1 MKKLLS
7 LGVTLAL
14 LCSLLVPAAGAATA
28 DERLAAV
35 TAQVKATLAL
45 DTESYTEFYGNLED
59 DLLAPVW
66 YLNWYGEDSNLS
78 ISATEAGK
86 VINYY
91 YYSSASSASSSSGQF
106 APSFPAV
113 SREEARAAALAFLDR
128 VLDENETAIVDDSR
142 GSTASLT
149 ATRYRFYGEILVN
162 GLDAGLSFSIAV
174 GCADGAV
181 LSFYRD
187 DLAGMVMGEIP
198 APEAA
203 VTGQQAAAALRD
215 TLSMKLEYVL
225 PEGSTQ
231 AVLRY
236 LPVSGDEYYV
246 DAKTGELVNLSEL
259 FRLAATGEF
268 GTLTGGSADKNESA
282 SADAAASSDSLT
294 DAEIAGAARLEGV
307 LDRETLDAAARAW
320 TALGLDRYTLS
331 TVNYNVGRENEEDGA
346 AQVTATLI
354 YGKQT
359 GSNSW
364 RRTVSVDA
372 FTGELL
378 SVSSSARL
386 SGSDAERTLDLD
398 QARQAAEEFLLQ
410 IAPEQY
416 APTQLYSCTNAL
428 DSDYSV
434 SHSLTYA
441 QQANGYFYAG
451 NYLRVGVDSTDGS
464 ISSYY
469 KNYDETVTFDSAQG
483 ILSLDE
489 AVDAWLATYEA
500 ELQYVLV
507 PAAIDFSQPEYA
519 ALADMGYTY
528 LYRAALGYQLER
540 EDYLYGIDA
549 KTGAPVEADGSTQD
563 DSICYDDLTGHWARE
578 KIETLAQ
585 YGVGYL
591 GGSFRP
597 DQALTQLDLVALLV
611 STNGYRYQAEEENG
625 ADRLYERAY
634 SLGILTAQERDDSAA
649 LTRAQTVK
657 LILDA
662 MGYAD
667 VAQLDGI
674 FRTDFT
680 DDGEIPAQYYGYA
693 ALAQGLGMVGGTPGS
708 RFLPQ
713 RGATRAEAA
722 VMLYNLLDR

>member
-14 LCSLLVPAAGAATA
+14 LCSLLVPAAAAAAA

-35 TAQVKATLAL
+35 TTQVKTTLEL
-45 DTESYTEFYGNLED
+45 DTENYTEFYGNLED
-59 DLLAPVW
+59 DLLSPTW
-66 YLNWYGEDSNLS
+66 YLDWYGDDSTLS

-86 VINYY
+86 VLSYY
-91 YYSSASSASSSSGQF
+91 YSSSASSASSSSGQF
-106 APSFPAV
+106 APTFPAT
-113 SREEARAAALAFLDR
+113 SREEARTTALAFLDR
-128 VLDENETAIVDDSR
+128 VLGENETAILDDTR
-142 GSTASLT
+142 GSSASLT
-149 ATRYRFYGEILVN
+149 ATRHRFYGEILVN
-162 GLDAGLSFSIAV
+162 GLSAGLSFSIAV
-174 GCADGAV
+174 GCADNAV

-187 DLAGMVMGEIP
+187 DLAGMVMGGIP
-198 APEAA
+198 APDAS
-203 VTGQQAAAALRD
+203 VTDQQAAAALRD

-236 LPVSGDEYYV
+236 LPISGDEYYV

-259 FRLAATGEF
+259 LRLASEGEF
-268 GTLTGGSADKNESA
+268 GFLTGAGSADKNESA
-282 SADAAASSDSLT
+282 ADTAAPETSLS

-307 LDRETLDAAARAW
+307 LDRDALDTAARAW
-320 TALGLDRYTLS
+320 TALGLDLYTLS
-331 TVNYNVGRENEEDGA
+331 TVNYNVDRENEEDAA

-359 GSNSW
+359 GSNAW
-364 RRTVSVDA
+364 RRTVTVNA

-386 SGSDAERTLDLD
+386 SGSDAQRTLDLD
-398 QARQAAEEFLLQ
+398 QARQRAEEFLLQ

-416 APTQLYSCTNAL
+416 APTQLYRCTDAL
-428 DSDYSV
+428 DSDYTV

-441 QQANGYFYAG
+441 QQANGYFYAD
-451 NYLRVGVDSTDGS
+451 NYLRVGVDATDGS

-469 KNYDETVTFDSAQG
+469 KNYNEAVTFDSAQG
-483 ILSLDE
+483 ILSLDA
-489 AVDAWLATYEA
+489 AVDAWLGTYEA
-500 ELQYVLV
+500 KLQYVLV

-519 ALADMGYTY
+519 ALVDMGYTF
-528 LYRAALGYQLER
+528 LYQAIPGYQLER

-549 KTGAPVEADGSTQD
+549 KTGTPVAPSWSAQD
-563 DSICYDDLTGHWARE
+563 NSIRYDDLAGHWAQD

-585 YGVGYL
+585 YGVGYS

-597 DQALTQLDLVALLV
+597 TQALTQLDLVALLV
-611 STNGYRYQAEEENG
+611 STTGYRYQPEEENS
-625 ADRLYERAY
+625 ADYLYERAY
-634 SLGILTAQERDDSAA
+634 SLGILTAQERSDSAV

-657 LILDA
+657 LTLDA
-662 MGYAD
+662 MGYGS

-680 DDGEIPAQYYGYA
+680 DDRDIPAQYYGYA

-713 RGATRAEAA
+713 QTATRAEAA
-722 VMLYNLLDR
+722 VMLYNLLAH

>member
-14 LCSLLVPAAGAATA
+14 LCSLLVPAASAASA
-28 DERLAAV
+28 DERLSTV
-35 TAQVKATLAL
+35 TAQVKAALEL
-45 DTESYTEFYGNLED
+45 DTERYTEFYGNLED
-59 DLLAPVW
+59 DLLSPMW
-66 YLNWYGEDSNLS
+66 YLDWYGEDSNLS

-86 VINYY
+86 VISYY
-91 YYSSASSASSSSGQF
+91 YYSSASSASSSSGRF

-113 SREEARAAALAFLDR
+113 SREEAKVTALAFLDR
-128 VLDENETAIVDDSR
+128 VLDENETAVVDDSR

-162 GLDAGLSFSIAV
+162 GLSAGLSFSIAV
-174 GCADGAV
+174 GCADNAV

-203 VTGQQAAAALRD
+203 VTAQQAAATLRD

-231 AVLRY
+231 AILRY

-259 FRLAATGEF
+259 FRLAAEGEF
-268 GTLTGGSADKNESA
+268 GTLTGGSADKNDS
-282 SADAAASSDSLT
+282 SAAADTAESLS
-294 DAEIAGAARLEGV
+294 DAEIAGVARLEGV
-307 LDRETLDAAARAW
+307 LDREALDAAARAW

-331 TVNYNVGRENEEDGA
+331 TVNYNVGRESEEDGTTP
-346 AQVTATLI
+346 VTATLI

-364 RRTVSVDA
+364 RRTVTVDA

-378 SVSSSARL
+378 SVYSSARL
-386 SGSDAERTLDLD
+386 SGSDAERTLDLEHT
-398 QARQAAEEFLLQ
+398 RQAAEEFLLQ

-416 APTQLYSCTNAL
+416 APTELYSCTDAMEN
-428 DSDYSV
+428 DYSV
-434 SHSLTYA
+434 SSTFTYA

-464 ISSYY
+464 ISSYT
-469 KNYDETVTFDSAQG
+469 KNYDETVTFDSAEG
-483 ILSLDE
+483 ILTLDA
-489 AVDAWLATYEA
+489 AVDAWLDTYEA
-500 ELQYVLV
+500 KLQYVLV
-507 PAAIDFSQPEYA
+507 PAAIDFSQPGYA

-549 KTGAPVEADGSTQD
+549 RTGAPVGADWSTQD
-563 DSICYDDLTGHWARE
+563 DSIHYDDLTGHWAQE
-578 KIETLAQ
+578 KVETLAR

-591 GGSFRP
+591 GGRFCP

-611 STNGYRYQAEEENG
+611 STNGYRYQPEEENA
-625 ADRLYERAY
+625 ADYVYERAY
-634 SLGILTAQERDDSAA
+634 SLGILTAQERDDDAV
-649 LTRAQTVK
+649 LTRAQTVR

-662 MGYAD
+662 MGYGS

-674 FRTDFT
+674 FRTGFA
-680 DDGEIPAQYYGYA
+680 DDADIPAQYYGYA
-693 ALAQGLGMVGGTPGS
+693 ALAQGLGMVGGTPES
-708 RFLPQ
+708 SFLPQ

-722 VMLYNLLDR
+722 VMLYNLMDR